1 MTTSLPVVVVVE
13 DDAATLKG
21 LARVLRAGGFDAVP
35 YSSAEEFLCSSPTG
49 PLVCLVLDIKL
60 GGMSGLD
67 LMRRLRAWR
76 SSLSIIVMSG
86 IDDARVREETYQLGC
101 AGYLSKQ
108 SDAELLLELIRSL
121 MRATWPRGIP

>member
-1 MTTSLPVVVVVE
+1 MVVVVE
-13 DDAATLKG
+13 DDVATLKG
-21 LARVLRAGGFDAVP
+21 LARVLRAGGFDAVC
-35 YSSAEEFLCSSPTG
+35 YGSAEEFLVSPPTAQ
-49 PLVCLVLDIKL
+49 PVCLVLDINL

-67 LMRRLRAWR
+67 LLRRLRALR
-76 SSLSIIVMSG
+76 SSLSVIVITG
-86 IDDARVREETYQLGC
+86 DDDARIREEAYQLGC